1 MPLPHIYT
9 HAQTFLAKMGCTVV
23 ELVLKPFLKH
33 KTYALIIV
41 VLKGEDYE
49 SNSTFN
55 TGPSSNTLDIF
66 YIFID
71 GLWKG

>member
-1 MPLPHIYT
+1 MLLKLLSIFLP
-9 HAQTFLAKMGCTVV
+9 
-23 ELVLKPFLKH
+23 VLFYNKVIQMLTSWSKI

-41 VLKGEDYE
+41 VLRGEKYE
-49 SNSTFN
+49 SNCTFN
-55 TGPSSNTLDIF
+55 TGPSSNTVDIF